1 MDIRGFPAFR
11 DQNTEERRRP
21 PSDEQTRGGRA
32 GRPLTRGWTRAT
44 AFALSFVGVTRRRSR
59 IQQPASPH
67 ERRPK
72 ISHDPGRFGS
82 HTSKAEVVVVW
93 WCECDRSD
101 SVGTYL
107 AASFWTFRPA
117 AREMTS
123 CLLHRRRSRARRVQP
138 GPRRCKPVRLGAGLR
153 GKRDSD
159 SIMKTGV
166 HVGARR
172 DPSTSASGMF
182 KTKRKCQ

>member
-21 PSDEQTRGGRA
+21 PSDEQTRGGRS

-82 HTSKAEVVVVW
+82 HTSKAEVVVVVRV
-93 WCECDRSD
+93 RSL
-101 SVGTYL
+101 GQCGYL
-107 AASFWTFRPA
+107 PSCGV

-123 CLLHRRRSRARRVQP
+123 CLLHRRRSRARCVQP

-172 DPSTSASGMF
+172 ETSTSASGMF
-182 KTKRKCQ
+182 KTKRRCQ